1 MKALRVRF
9 TRDDAHLAAK
19 WIGFYLVVHMT
30 LQLIALL
37 FALEFAYAT
46 GFLQQSD
53 LSILGGFW
61 GFWSALFLYGFIGA
75 LVIQNMA
82 EIILMFITR
91 RSNKA

>member
-1 MKALRVRF
+1 MKLRVRF
-9 TRDDAHLAAK
+9 TRDDARRVAK
-19 WIGFYLVVHMT
+19 WIGFYAVVHMT
-30 LQLIALL
+30 LLLIALL
-37 FALEFAYAT
+37 FALESTYAT

-53 LSILGGFW
+53 LSILGAFW
-61 GFWSALFLYGFIGA
+61 HVWSALFLFGFIGA